1 MGLGQRL
8 HTTWDEIVSGY
19 CPKSKTDKWIT
30 PPEVY
35 DPLNNEF
42 NFNYDPCPID
52 WQDGDLDGL
61 SSDWGT
67 RVFCNPPYSQ
77 TAKWIKKFWEE
88 SQKGKT
94 VILLINSIT
103 DTKAF
108 HEYIYNK
115 AEVRFIKGRVK
126 FINPDNQTKR
136 SPNVKGSMIVIFR

>member
-1 MGLGQRL
+1 M
-8 HTTWDEIVSGY
+8 SGY
-19 CPKSKTDKWIT
+19 FPKSKTDKWIT

-35 DPLNNEF
+35 DPLNSEF
-42 NFNYDPCPID
+42 NFNCDPCPID
-52 WQDGDLDGL
+52 WNEGDTDGL

-67 RVFCNPPYSQ
+67 KVFCNPPYSQ
-77 TAKWIKKFWEE
+77 TAKWIKKCWEE
-88 SQKGKT
+88 SKKGKT
-94 VILLINSIT
+94 VVLLINAIT

-126 FINPDNQTKR
+126 FINPENQTKR

>member
-1 MGLGQRL
+1 M
-8 HTTWDEIVSGY
+8 SGY
-19 CPKSKTDKWIT
+19 YPKSKTDKWIT

-35 DPLNNEF
+35 DQLNSEF
-42 NFNYDPCPID
+42 NFNCDPCPID
-52 WQDGDLDGL
+52 WNEGDTDGL

-77 TAKWIKKFWEE
+77 TEKWIKKCWEE
-88 SQKGKT
+88 SKKGKT
-94 VILLINSIT
+94 VVLLINAIT

-126 FINPDNQTKR
+126 FINPENQTKR

>member
-1 MGLGQRL
+1 M
-8 HTTWDEIVSGY
+8 SGY

-35 DPLNNEF
+35 DPLNSEF
-42 NFNYDPCPID
+42 SFNYDPCPID
-52 WQDGDLDGL
+52 WNEGDADGL

-77 TAKWIKKFWEE
+77 TAKWIKKCWDE
-88 SQKGKT
+88 SKKGKT
-94 VILLINSIT
+94 VVLLINAIT

-108 HEYIYNK
+108 HKYIYNK

-126 FINPDNQTKR
+126 FINPENQTKR